1 MTANQFRKVALAFP
15 EATESAHNGH
25 PDFRVRGKIFATLGF
40 PDDSCAVVMLG
51 PEDQQFFIKQYTG
64 MFTPVRGSWGQS
76 GSTVI
81 NLPAARVAPVRAAL
95 EIAWSRR
102 APKRER

>member
-1 MTANQFRKVALAFP
+1 MTPDQFRKVALSFP
-15 EATESAHNGH
+15 ESTESAHNGH
-25 PDFRVRGKIFATLGF
+25 PDFRVGGKIFATLGF

-51 PEDQQFFIKQYTG
+51 PEDQQFFIKQYAG
-64 MFTPVRGSWGQS
+64 MFEPVRGSWGQR

-81 NLPAARVAPVRAAL
+81 NLAAARVAPVRAAL
-95 EIAWSRR
+95 EIAFTRR